1 MSIRSL
7 RLKAAGTAPLAHE
20 IVELY
25 RLCYAAP
32 PWSETPEQLDAYRD
46 RLAHALTR
54 PGFVA
59 HLARETGGRL
69 VGVCYGWPTPAALPD
84 TPLYRMLRQALGA
97 TAAGLLTPGS
107 FELVELFVH
116 PDTRGHGLGRALITD
131 AITDRH
137 TAWLITSPQAPA
149 ARLYQHLGW
158 RRVAD
163 LPSTS
168 PSQLPLTVFH
178 TPPPAHKPP
187 DNEAEDKARPDRSV

>member
-1 MSIRSL
+1 MSTRCQ
-7 RLKAAGTAPLAHE
+7 RLDAAGTALLAHE
-20 IVELY
+20 IVDLY

-32 PWSETPEQLDAYRD
+32 PWSETAEQLDAYPD

-69 VGVCYGWPTPAALPD
+69 VGVCYGWPTPAVLPD
-84 TPLYRMLRQALGA
+84 TPLYRMLRQTLGA
-97 TAAGLLTPGS
+97 PAAGPLTPGS

-116 PDTRGHGLGRALITD
+116 PDTRGHGLGRALVTN
-131 AITDRH
+131 AIADRH
-137 TAWLITSPQAPA
+137 TAWLITSSQAPA

-163 LPSTS
+163 LPSTAV
-168 PSQLPLTVFH
+168 SQLHLTVFH
-178 TPPPAHKPP
+178 SPPPALRG
-187 DNEAEDKARPDRSV
+187 NR